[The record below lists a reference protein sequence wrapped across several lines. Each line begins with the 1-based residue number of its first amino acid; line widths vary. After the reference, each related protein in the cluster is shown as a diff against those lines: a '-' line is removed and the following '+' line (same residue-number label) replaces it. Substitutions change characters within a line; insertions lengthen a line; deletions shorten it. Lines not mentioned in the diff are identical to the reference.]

1 MAQNP
6 QSYFWNKQMKWEILD
21 TPRMGRRLH
30 ELHFLRKF
38 MLENRIS
45 DLWLIFGD
53 DKFMEII
60 PRGIL

>member
-1 MAQNP
+1 
-6 QSYFWNKQMKWEILD
+6 MKWEILD